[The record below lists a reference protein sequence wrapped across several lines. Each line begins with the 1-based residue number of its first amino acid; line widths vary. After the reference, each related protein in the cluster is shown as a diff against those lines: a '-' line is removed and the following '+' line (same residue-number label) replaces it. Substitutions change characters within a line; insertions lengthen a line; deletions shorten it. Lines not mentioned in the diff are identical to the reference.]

1 MATAHIESKM
11 EDIAPI
17 VLTSGDPK
25 RCEYIAKTYLTDI
38 KLVNAVRG
46 MTAYT
51 GYYKN
56 KRITIFPAG
65 MGMAS
70 MAIYAYEL
78 YKFYNVETI
87 IRMGTCGTSNPDLN
101 LLDIIL
107 LETSYTESNFALL
120 MNRDANT
127 HTAYANPEL
136 NEKIMET
143 AKNLNLNLKFGD
155 GFCNEFFDVYF
166 DEEKFQDMVKHFP
179 DKSEGY
185 NFLAIEMEAFALFYV
200 SNILNKK
207 AACILTLV
215 DSRYKPTA
223 TVTSEE
229 REKELNNMIEIALET
244 SLKL

>member
-25 RCEYIAKTYLTDI
+25 RCEFIAKTYLKDI
-38 KLVNAVRG
+38 KLVNTVRG

-78 YKFYNVETI
+78 YKFYNVEII
-87 IRMGTCGTSNPDLN
+87 IRMGTCGTSDPNLD
-101 LLDIIL
+101 LLDLIL

-127 HTAYANPEL
+127 QTAYANPEL

-143 AKNLNLNLKFGD
+143 AKNMNLNLKYGD

-166 DEEKFQDMVKHFP
+166 DEEKFQDMVNHFP
-179 DKSEGY
+179 AKSEGY

-207 AACILTLV
+207 AACLLTLV
-215 DSRYKPTA
+215 DSRYKPA
-223 TVTSEE
+223 TRITSEE